1 MPAEVSKVNLA
12 SKSDARSSMIS
23 VIDSLRSVVQ
33 AQRASSRDA
42 QQKLGISSAQ
52 LQILQELN
60 DSPAM
65 SINDLAERTFTHQS
79 SVSTVVSKL
88 VKNRLVTRTA
98 ARHDGRKLSVSITA
112 SGKALLRKAPGV
124 AQASLVAALK
134 TMHHSE
140 LRALATSLGNLAA
153 RVAEQELLMKPRPKL
168 KVSLRA

>member
-1 MPAEVSKVNLA
+1 MPAEVSKAYLA
-12 SKSDARSSMIS
+12 SKPDARSSMIS

-42 QQKLGISSAQ
+42 EQKLGISSAQ
-52 LQILQELN
+52 IQILQELN

-88 VKNRLVTRTA
+88 VKSRLVTRRA
-98 ARHDGRKLSVSITA
+98 ARHDARKLSVSITA
-112 SGKALLRKAPGV
+112 AGKALLRKAPDA
-124 AQASLVAALK
+124 AQASLVAALR

-140 LRALATSLGNLAA
+140 LRALAGLLGNLTA
-153 RVAEQELLMKPRPKL
+153 RISEQELLMRPRPKL